1 MKKIFALPP
10 ALLLVLAGCGPAA
23 VDTTPVWQ
31 QTLPQTGV
39 QLVLSNCTLLSDE
52 PVDYTTDRDS
62 GDEWTERPALQTEGV
77 PVVTLYGV
85 EPEQV
90 ELRYVENIDYLYL
103 YYDKMMPQIDLDY
116 ILTEQDDGGLQ
127 YRLDTVY
134 NFEFVIT
141 TGQGTDTMIVT
152 CSREG
157 LEAKNSP

>member
-1 MKKIFALPP
+1 MKKML
-10 ALLLVLAGCGPAA
+10 ALLPAGLLALVGCASAP

-31 QTLPQTGV
+31 QRLPQTVV
-39 QLVLSNCTLLSDE
+39 QMELSNCRLLSDE

-62 GDEWTERPALQTEGV
+62 GDPWTERPALQTEGV

-116 ILTEQDDGGLQ
+116 ILTELDGGGLQ

-134 NFEFVIT
+134 NFEFVVT
-141 TGQGTDTMIVT
+141 TEKGTDTMIVT
-152 CSREG
+152 CSRDD
-157 LEAKNSP
+157 L

>member
-1 MKKIFALPP
+1 MNKIFCLLPLCLFLAACAP
-10 ALLLVLAGCGPAA
+10 AE

-31 QTLPQTGV
+31 QDLPVTGV
-39 QLVLSNCTLLSDE
+39 QMELSNCTLLSEE
-52 PVDYTTDRDS
+52 PVAYTTDRNN
-62 GDEWTERPALQTEGV
+62 GDDWTERPALQTEGV

-85 EPEQV
+85 EQDQV

-103 YYDKMMPQIDLDY
+103 YYDRMMPQIDLDY
-116 ILTEQDDGGLQ
+116 ILTEVDGGLQ

-141 TGQGTDTMIVT
+141 TEAGTDTMIVI

-157 LEAKNSP
+157 LEAKNSR

>member
-1 MKKIFALPP
+1 MKKML
-10 ALLLVLAGCGPAA
+10 ALLPAGLLALAGCASAP

-39 QLVLSNCTLLSDE
+39 QMELSNCTLLSDE

-62 GDEWTERPALQTEGV
+62 GDPWTERPALQTEGV

-116 ILTEQDDGGLQ
+116 ILTELDGGGLQ

-134 NFEFVIT
+134 NFEFVVT
-141 TGQGTDTMIVT
+141 TEKGTDTMIVT
-152 CSREG
+152 CSRDD
-157 LEAKNSP
+157 L